1 MRVRKP
7 FINHADRTASLADQ
21 HSNRKRASGLPLVE
35 SPESLAK
42 RKALVGKEPVGLL
55 AEVAWVGEV
64 PVEIR
69 LGPLRLHF
77 YARILPPWPESNTR
91 S

>member
-7 FINHADRTASLADQ
+7 FVNHADRTASFADQ
-21 HSNRKRASGLPLVE
+21 HADRKRRNSFRMVE

-42 RKALVGKEPVGLL
+42 RKALVGKGPVGLL

-69 LGPLRLHF
+69 LGPIRLRFH
-77 YARILPPWPESNTR
+77 ARILPPWPESNIR

>member
-7 FINHADRTASLADQ
+7 FINHADRTAPLADQ
-21 HSNRKRASGLPLVE
+21 HSHGKRRNSFRLVE

-42 RKALVGKEPVGLL
+42 RKALAGKAPVGLL
-55 AEVAWVGEV
+55 AEAAWVGDV

-69 LGPLRLHF
+69 LGPIRLRFH
-77 YARILPPWPESNTR
+77 ARILPPWD
-91 S
+91 